1 MGLFIMSDKH
11 DRERD
16 RQSLRDLAKLSQQA
30 GPLSSSAPA
39 SVRVMP
45 PPSSGVL
52 DNSGLIDLERLSEAI
67 RATTEAKSEATLP
80 PVAPSVEA
88 VAPAPAS
95 IPASAPAAA
104 PSSARTTA
112 PANLD
117 LTPLSPS
124 VAFTESPA
132 SPPPAAS
139 PVAPVAAPAAPGSKL
154 PLVVGGVALVA
165 LGAFFVT
172 RKGEAPAP
180 AEALAPAATVEAAP
194 APAPTATAP
203 AEAKSEPAK
212 VEEKAAAPA
221 ASAQAKVAPEA
232 PKADE
237 KPAASAEAPPAAAT
251 KATAAAPAAPK
262 GPKVEKSFADE
273 MAAAVTGKLQVNAQP
288 TEAAAAGPAGPAAG
302 MAKPSQGQV
311 QAAFQK
317 VKGAAHNCLG
327 GQEIEVKTMVTFA
340 SDGKVQKVAV
350 SNAPDPGVG
359 SCIEGA
365 VNKAVV
371 PAFTDATFTAPLTVR

>member
-1 MGLFIMSDKH
+1 MGLFTMSDKH
-11 DRERD
+11 DRDRD
-16 RQSLRDLAKLSQQA
+16 RQSLRDLAKLSQQT

-67 RATTEAKSEATLP
+67 RATSESKSETTLP
-80 PVAPSVEA
+80 PVAPVPESVATSPSA
-88 VAPAPAS
+88 V
-95 IPASAPAAA
+95 SAPAAA
-104 PSSARTTA
+104 PNSARTTG
-112 PANLD
+112 PANVE

-124 VAFTESPA
+124 VSFIESERKAAPVSAAADATAAPAAPAAPA
-132 SPPPAAS
+132 SKVPMIVGGLVLVAAGAFFATRKEA
-139 PVAPVAAPAAPGSKL
+139 APVAAPA
-154 PLVVGGVALVA
+154 
-165 LGAFFVT
+165 
-172 RKGEAPAP
+172 
-180 AEALAPAATVEAAP
+180 PAAAVAEPSP
-194 APAPTATAP
+194 A
-203 AEAKSEPAK
+203 
-212 VEEKAAAPA
+212 AAAPA
-221 ASAQAKVAPEA
+221 APVPAAPEAKVEAPKVDEKPAAAPAKASAEA

-237 KPAASAEAPPAAAT
+237 KPAPTAEAAPAKAAP
-251 KATAAAPAAPK
+251 APAPAAPK

-288 TEAAAAGPAGPAAG
+288 TESAAAGPAGPAAG

-327 GQEIEVKTMVTFA
+327 GQEIEVKTMVTFG

-365 VNKAVV
+365 VNKANV